1 MLMTEILSVCNK
13 EDLDDLLQAAKKID
27 KNWAR
32 WKDGTVIQNLCN
44 TSLTEFGLVKLLL
57 NLRRPG
63 MLAKWQ
69 HKEEYGEA
77 ALTAV
82 LSDWRFKD
90 HTWQQQWL
98 TKGEQTRFT
107 PKEQLRLVRVL
118 LENGAD
124 ANGGYVMPVHPMI
137 WAVKTRDQDI
147 LQALLDHGAN
157 VNGDPPNETTLIT
170 ALHSGHLRT
179 CSWLLEHGADP
190 TVPNEHGEPTIF
202 RPARAKRSDPLE
214 SLLWLA
220 ESVDRQKGNGNQ
232 DLLCLLKDWM
242 AKHPKKE
249 VKTK

>member
-1 MLMTEILSVCNK
+1 MLMTDVLSACTR

-32 WKDGTVIQNLCN
+32 YKDGTVIQNLCN

-107 PKEQLRLVRVL
+107 PKEQLRLVRIL

-124 ANGGYVMPVHPMI
+124 PNGGILPTHPTI

-157 VNGDPPNETTLIT
+157 VNGDPPNETTLMT
-170 ALHSGHLRT
+170 ALHNGDLRM

-190 TVPNEHGEPTIF
+190 TVPNEHGE
-202 RPARAKRSDPLE
+202 SDPLE

-220 ESVDRQKGNGNQ
+220 ESVDGQKGNGNQ

-249 VKTK
+249 EAK